1 MFIREKILQN
11 RILEDKN
18 LRIRGDVATQL
29 NCLYRNI
36 NIYTYMAYLDVD
48 EVLMCRLIQICLLHV
63 FEIKNVSFS
72 QVIMPRI
79 HKDWYEMVNQ
89 LEDASHGKVF
99 EKNTCLA
106 FMILAFFEISRLL
119 LST

>member
-48 EVLMCRLIQICLLHV
+48 EVL
-63 FEIKNVSFS
+63 NVPFNPNLF
-72 QVIMPRI
+72 VTR
-79 HKDWYEMVNQ
+79 V
-89 LEDASHGKVF
+89 
-99 EKNTCLA
+99 
-106 FMILAFFEISRLL
+106 
-119 LST
+119 